1 MLRRA
6 EPDGQNT
13 AFSSRNYICVPKIS
27 PAGIKPVKT
36 VNHHTK
42 SSLPRKISLVD
53 YYAWSKK
60 EII

>member
-27 PAGIKPVKT
+27 PGGIKPVKT

-42 SSLPRKISLVD
+42 SSLPRKISQVD
-53 YYAWSKK
+53 HYA
-60 EII
+60 